1 MEEHPLFA
9 ILMAIIGLIMFIFF
23 AINCPG
29 WHFSGWHCKD
39 KETITII
46 RMGKKN

>member
-23 AINCPG
+23 AINCP
-29 WHFSGWHCKD
+29 WLAFLWLAL
-39 KETITII
+39 
-46 RMGKKN
+46 